1 MQRLGKVELE
11 DILNGAAF
19 FASGGRRFPENGRR
33 PDRRDSSAR
42 RNSYLLDVE
51 EVSAG
56 PLSLVWN
63 GTESDGH

>member
-19 FASGGRRFPENGRR
+19 FGSGGGGSRKMGQDLSDEILQHAETVDPIG
-33 PDRRDSSAR
+33 
-42 RNSYLLDVE
+42 VE
-51 EVSAG
+51 EVSADT
-56 PLSLVWN
+56 LSLVWN